1 MFSLRGTTFGHHLSP
16 RKGEAGAVPKI
27 TTIRHH
33 QTVGA
38 LGLHFGRAQRRPHGV
53 ERPTSQHH
61 IRIMGS
67 QETCSPSWSET

>member
-33 QTVGA
+33 QTAGA
-38 LGLHFGRAQRRPHGV
+38 LGLHFGRAQRRPCGV
-53 ERPTSQHH
+53 ERAYISTSH
-61 IRIMGS
+61 MDYGVS
-67 QETCSPSWSET
+67 GDLLTLME